1 MSREEIPWNRVAQE
15 IIKILGS
22 EAAKGL
28 FYAMMVQS
36 VYPSLAKTIRDI
48 AAGKSTHEE
57 LRRSLEEIKT
67 MLQAQGIPSQPARM
81 TEEQLAS
88 ALANLLRQQQTGL
101 VAAPTPH
108 APPAP
113 ITPPAPQPP
122 TPMMIPSEVR
132 VRLETLE
139 LEINGIR
146 QALQGFY
153 RQLYEELDEAKRNQL
168 NSRIQQLRQEL
179 ESKTRE
185 YEYLKAQLA
194 SIR

>member
-1 MSREEIPWNRVAQE
+1 
-15 IIKILGS
+15 
-22 EAAKGL
+22 
-28 FYAMMVQS
+28 
-36 VYPSLAKTIRDI
+36 
-48 AAGKSTHEE
+48 
-57 LRRSLEEIKT
+57 
-67 MLQAQGIPSQPARM
+67 
-81 TEEQLAS
+81 QLAS
-88 ALANLLRQQQTGL
+88 ALANWLRQQQTGF
-101 VAAPTPH
+101 VAAPTPP